1 MVSFLA
7 AMEQFLHYLTVVRN
21 ASIHTVRA
29 YRLDLEA
36 FDQFLCSPPLIS
48 SVDKRQVRAFL
59 SSVAETGAAKKSLA
73 RRFSSL
79 RSFFNFLVRSKVVE
93 YNPLDDM
100 ESPKLDKQI
109 PTILSYAQIEHFF
122 SLPNV
127 VSYAGLRDRALME
140 LFYSSGLRLSELVG
154 LSRADVSDH
163 SIRVLGKGNKER
175 IVPVTKT
182 SLQWLHDY
190 LNHPLRYST
199 TKTHKAQ
206 VDPAA
211 IFLNRWGKRMTVR
224 SIDRLFK
231 HYLLLSGLS
240 TRVTPHTIRH
250 TIATHWLEK
259 GMDLKTIQTL
269 LGHNHLATTTI
280 YTQVSSRLK
289 KEVYDKAHPLVVEK
303 SGGER

>member
-7 AMEQFLHYLTVVRN
+7 AMEQFLHYLTVVRH
-21 ASIHTVRA
+21 ASPHTLRA

-36 FDQFLCSPPLIS
+36 FAQFLGQVRSVTA
-48 SVDKRQVRAFL
+48 VDKRQVRAFL
-59 SSVAETGAAKKSLA
+59 SSVAEGGAAKKSLA

-79 RSFFNFLVRSKVVE
+79 RSFFNFLLRSKVVA

-100 ESPKLDKQI
+100 ESPKLDKRI

-122 SLPNV
+122 SLPDV
-127 VSYAGLRDRALME
+127 LSYSGVRDRALME

-154 LSRADVSDH
+154 LNRSDLGDH

-175 IVPVTKT
+175 IVPITHT
-182 SLQWLHDY
+182 SLQWLETY
-190 LNHPLRYST
+190 LAHPLRYCT

-206 VDPAA
+206 ADPAA
-211 IFLNRWGKRMTVR
+211 IFLNRWGKRMSVR

-269 LGHNHLATTTI
+269 LGHNHLATTTL
-280 YTQVSSRLK
+280 YTQVSSCLK
-289 KEVYDKAHPLVVEK
+289 KQVYDKAHPLAAPND
-303 SGGER
+303 GE